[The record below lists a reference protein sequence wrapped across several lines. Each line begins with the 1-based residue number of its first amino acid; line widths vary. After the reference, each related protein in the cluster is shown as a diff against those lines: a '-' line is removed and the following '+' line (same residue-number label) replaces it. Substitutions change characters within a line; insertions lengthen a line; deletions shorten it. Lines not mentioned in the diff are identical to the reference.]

1 MELSEH
7 LNGAVA
13 ALAAGDTVFASFAPA
28 DIGNAQAMA
37 SGPYDVVVFEME
49 HNPFDVA
56 ALRTSLQFLLDR
68 RAIAA
73 QGDVRPQITPFVRIP
88 ANGSEMTQWLAKQVL
103 DAGVYGV
110 IWPHVS
116 TVREARNAVAACRYP
131 RPATALGYEPPGVR
145 GDGPFSAARYWGVD
159 VGEYYRRAD
168 TWPLAPDGDILA
180 VIMCEEVA
188 AIKNLPDMLAQV
200 PGIGVVL
207 IGEGDLS
214 QDLGHPREYEHP
226 AVEAAIADVVAICAD
241 AGVPCGIPHVTEQNV
256 EKRIEQGFRWLM
268 PNPGRTHRATEI
280 GRKRLAARQDG
291 RSCNWPG
298 AAPRVTPAS
307 PTTSSRPPSRCISTR
322 WRCAEWTSRSSPRG
336 QRSWATSSAARSS
349 AATGPR

>member
-1 MELSEH
+1 MEPSEH
-7 LNGAVA
+7 LNGGIA
-13 ALAAGDTVFASFAPA
+13 ALAAGQTVFASFAPA

-37 SGPYDVVVFEME
+37 AGPYDVVVFEME
-49 HNPFDVA
+49 HNPFDVS
-56 ALRTSLQFLLDR
+56 ALRISLQFLLDR
-68 RAIAA
+68 RLIAA
-73 QGDVRPQITPFVRIP
+73 QASVRPQVTPFVRIP

-103 DAGVYGV
+103 DSGVYGV

-116 TVREARNAVAACRYP
+116 TVAEARNAVAACRYP
-131 RPATALGYEPPGVR
+131 RPPGSPGYEPPGLR
-145 GDGPFSAARYWGVD
+145 GDGPFTAARYWGVD

-168 TWPLAPDGDILA
+168 TWPLAPDGDILV

-188 AIKNLPDMLAQV
+188 AIRNLPKMLAEV

-214 QDLGHPREYEHP
+214 QDLGHPRAYEHP
-226 AVEAAIADVVAICAD
+226 DVEAAIADVVAICAD

-280 GRKRLAARQDG
+280 GRKALAGRQ
-291 RSCNWPG
+291 
-298 AAPRVTPAS
+298 VT
-307 PTTSSRPPSRCISTR
+307 T
-322 WRCAEWTSRSSPRG
+322 
-336 QRSWATSSAARSS
+336 
-349 AATGPR
+349 